1 MLAYRERLAV
11 KLIVHRHIVDAYVND
26 RHFLSCT
33 VHDYGAGRFGLFV
46 EDAEVQFA
54 ALTAHRIV
62 EQQPGE
68 RS

>member
-11 KLIVHRHIVDAYVND
+11 KLIVHRHIVDAYVNE

-33 VHDYGAGRFGLFV
+33 VHDYGAGRFV
-46 EDAEVQFA
+46 EDAEVRFA